1 MPGIRIAVLISGGG
15 SNLQALLD
23 HIKAG
28 KINGQVSLVISSNSQ
43 AYGLERARAV
53 GIETAVIDRKSYPGP
68 SQREGAL
75 LKQLREKSID
85 LVVLAGYLEILSK
98 GVIEAFQN
106 KIINIH
112 PSLLPSFSGKGYY
125 GIRVHQAAIE
135 RGVKVSGATVHF
147 VNEETDG
154 GPIILQQTVAVDF
167 QDDAVLL
174 QKKVLAVEHEILP
187 RAVQLF
193 AQGKLQ
199 IEQNKVLIKEKR
211 VK

>member
-1 MPGIRIAVLISGGG
+1 MPGIRIAVLISGSG

-43 AYGLERARAV
+43 AYGLERARAAQ
-53 GIETAVIDRKSYPGP
+53 IETAVIDRKSYPGR
-68 SQREGAL
+68 SQREEAL
-75 LKQLREKSID
+75 LKQLKEKSID

-167 QDDAVLL
+167 QDDAALL